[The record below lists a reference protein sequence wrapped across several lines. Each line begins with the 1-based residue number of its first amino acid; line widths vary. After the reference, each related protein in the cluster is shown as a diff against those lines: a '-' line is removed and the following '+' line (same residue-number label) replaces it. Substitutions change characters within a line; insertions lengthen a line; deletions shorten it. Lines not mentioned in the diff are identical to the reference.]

1 MTTIQRN
8 IEPINKYQIAK
19 IHIAANQ
26 LNLTRQQYE
35 DILSGFIKEDGT
47 PCNSSKELNHEQ
59 AEALLRIFRKLGW
72 KESRHGKILKYEE
85 YSNRDKKFAEPRQLR
100 LIDALWRT
108 SPKVRYKTDEALNH
122 FIKRIV
128 GVDHIGF
135 VLKKDVQKIIKA
147 IQEL

>member
-1 MTTIQRN
+1 MTAPQRN
-8 IEPINKYQIAK
+8 IEPINKLQIAK

-26 LNLTRQQYE
+26 LKLTRQQYE
-35 DILSGFIKEDGT
+35 DILSGFIKVDGT
-47 PCNSSKELNHEQ
+47 PCSSSKELNHEQ

-100 LIDALWRT
+100 LIDALWHT
-108 SPKVRYKTDEALNH
+108 SPKVRNKTDEALNH
-122 FIKRIV
+122 FIKRII
-128 GVDHIGF
+128 GVDHIIF